1 MWYLVENGCCT
12 HKYPYTHAHHSKTV
26 TFFFISV
33 FLVDFDIQQII
44 IDKWNT
50 ESKWNFFSASSS
62 HVWVGVFPLELDIWV
77 NLTTA
82 KLTENSL
89 SLAVYESEI
98 IWRTHIEL
106 RNSYAVKYLLKIVY
120 THEEEKKTWQTP
132 NKCFAHLNEWTN
144 RWASKSVYF
153 ILYVNM

>member
-1 MWYLVENGCCT
+1 MLTELVWCSVKNECCT

-82 KLTENSL
+82 KRTENYFSLPL
-89 SLAVYESEI
+89 SLAHFISQKLSDAHTLNYVTVTPSSTYWKLYI
-98 IWRTHIEL
+98 HM
-106 RNSYAVKYLLKIVY
+106 
-120 THEEEKKTWQTP
+120 KKRKKNMTNTEQVLCSFKWM
-132 NKCFAHLNEWTN
+132 NEP
-144 RWASKSVYF
+144 
-153 ILYVNM
+153 LGE